1 MDFIAIMRWGWRQ
14 LTSMRTALILL
25 ILLGVAAI
33 PGSLFPQRSQ
43 NPQKVDQ
50 YFVSD
55 PTLAHWMD
63 RFKLFNVYASP
74 WFSAIYLLL
83 FISLIGCVLP
93 RTIEHLKAIGKKPP
107 LTPKNLDR
115 MEGFRVVE
123 QGGDVAL
130 LHAKTWFKKNH
141 FRIRVDENSISAEKG
156 YGRETGNL
164 LFHLS
169 LVLILIGVA
178 LGSLFGS
185 KGEAIVNVGE
195 RFVNTP
201 TSYDTL
207 SFGKFQGQGSLV
219 PFELKVTDFVAKYNA
234 STSMPEDYTLTASV
248 ANPIGSPSKSIS
260 IKVNKPLTYGNTK
273 IYLQAN
279 GYSPV
284 VSIRDKSGVVTFH
297 GPVIFLPQDANLSS
311 IGAIKVPD
319 MNPQI
324 GFIASFLPTA
334 KSSKTRGVFSS
345 YPEVLNPELVISVW
359 QGNLGLDSGNPQS
372 VYELN
377 TSHMKKIG
385 LHALNLGDTYNF
397 AVGSIT
403 FEGWKSWV
411 NLQIVDDPGKMYAL
425 FGAIFA
431 ILGLLISLFTRQ
443 RRIWVK
449 VGSRV
454 EIAGLAKNG
463 IPGLSEELDD
473 LQRKVEQG

>member
-130 LHAKTWFKKNH
+130 LHAKIWFKKNH

>member
-1 MDFIAIMRWGWRQ
+1 MDFIATMRWGWRQ

-130 LHAKTWFKKNH
+130 LHAKIWFKKNH

-169 LVLILIGVA
+169 LVLILVGVA

-219 PFELKVTDFVAKYNA
+219 PFELTVTDFVAKDNA
-234 STSMPEDYTLTASV
+234 STSMPENYTLTASV